1 MRSRVGSHATPL
13 DAIRSGGLVP
23 LYSSADPDELYRL
36 AELIVGAGIP
46 VMEVTLRAAGVLDAF
61 GELVARVEKDGLPLL
76 VGAGTVL
83 DTASADTA
91 ISAGAQ
97 FIFSPVV
104 DPEVAVRCREQGVA
118 WIPGCATPTEI
129 HTAMALE
136 CAAVKLFPADA
147 IGGPGFLRSVVAVFP
162 DIKAIPSGGVVADP
176 GLLGAWFEAG
186 AVAVAMGSGLF
197 PAEAIAAGDWSD
209 VQRRLDEAVAA
220 VTAAREGMGV

>member
-1 MRSRVGSHATPL
+1 MRSRVGPHSTPL

-23 LYSSADPDELYRL
+23 LYSSADPQELYRL

-46 VMEVTLRAAGVLDAF
+46 VMEVTLRTAGVLEAF
-61 GELVARVEKDGLPLL
+61 GELVARVEEDGLPLL

-83 DTASADTA
+83 DRASTDTA

-104 DPEVAVRCREQGVA
+104 DPEVAARCREQGVA

-136 CAAVKLFPADA
+136 CAGVKLFPADA
-147 IGGPGFLRSVVAVFP
+147 IGGPGFLRSVTAVFP
-162 DIKAIPSGGVVADP
+162 DIKPIPSGGVVSDP
-176 GLLGAWFEAG
+176 DVLRDWLEAG

-197 PAEAIAAGDWSD
+197 PRQAIATGDWSE
-209 VQRRLDEAVAA
+209 VQRNLDEAVAA
-220 VTAAREGMGV
+220 VAEAREGMGV